1 MVRRQVGSC
10 IVAAVFLLISA
21 ASWLPGYV
29 DAAAVS
35 PANPVLRQ
43 QSAAA
48 ASEAAGETPAKPDE
62 QAAQAAVPAGQE
74 IVHRSLFAS
83 LLHGLIGQ
91 SDESR
96 QRIGHI
102 VDNLPN
108 LLPELRA
115 VFLRFCPDHTGRG
128 ALRNIFWVM
137 FFIGCGLAA
146 GSASTWMLRRN
157 SLGGQE
163 GGMVRPEAGM
173 VKGITGRLG
182 AGLISALPPLLGLVV
197 FFLVSYSL
205 YYTLFWVDTPPLQL
219 LFIALLLAIALIR
232 SGAIILGI
240 IFAPASE
247 QMRLL
252 PLSSEMAAAIQ
263 RLVAWS
269 WGYIV
274 IVFMLAVAIEHL
286 GAKPEIV
293 AMVKVLGGTLLL
305 GLTAV
310 AVVLYRGRIRSY
322 ILAESVRDRGE
333 ASWVAIRLASL
344 WHLLTLLYLFLLWV
358 MMLATMINNEQP
370 SRGAFVMSFFILP
383 IWLMAD
389 RLIQWLV
396 RYALQT
402 LKLDGGAAVAHAGG
416 MDDDGQGTTRR
427 IAARVMPAART
438 GVVMVLGFWL
448 ASLWGYDLPFMSKLV
463 GAAVDSL
470 VIVAL
475 ALIFWRALSSWIE
488 AKIVESMPEK
498 SGEDD
503 THDDEWGPHTV
514 QDRSLTLLPIVR
526 KFVGIILVV
535 MVAMTV
541 LSSLGVDIGP
551 LLAGAGVLGLA
562 VGFGAQK
569 IVSDIF
575 SGFFYLLDDAFRVG
589 EYVNAGSISGTV
601 EKITLRN
608 LMLRHHR
615 GMLQIVPHSDLGP
628 ITNFMRGGIIEKFSL
643 DFPYDTDI
651 DKIRKII
658 KKVGQEMLEDPELGP
673 NFLRPMKSQGV
684 REITNSVMTIR
695 VKFTARPGTHF
706 LIRREA
712 FKRITQALKAKGINY
727 AHRKVIVDLPAVEA
741 GEDAGQQAR
750 LAQAAGAAAQR
761 IIEQEEEQLKAEQA
775 LKAGKA

>member
-1 MVRRQVGSC
+1 MGRRQLRGSAV
-10 IVAAVFLLISA
+10 VAIFLLILAIGWSPGEVAA
-21 ASWLPGYV
+21 AS
-29 DAAAVS
+29 
-35 PANPVLRQ
+35 PAQSVLGQ

-48 ASEAAGETPAKPDE
+48 TAKAADEASTKPDG
-62 QAAQAAVPAGQE
+62 QAVQAPAPTGQP

-96 QRIGHI
+96 HRIGHI
-102 VDNLPN
+102 VDNLPG
-108 LLPELRA
+108 LLPELRT
-115 VFLRFCPDHTGRG
+115 VFLRFCPDHTGSG
-128 ALRNIFWVM
+128 ALRNIFWVLV
-137 FFIGCGLAA
+137 FIGGGLVA
-146 GSASTWMLRRN
+146 GGASTWLLRRN
-157 SLGGQE
+157 ALLGQKGE
-163 GGMVRPEAGM
+163 IARPDKDMAQ
-173 VKGITGRLG
+173 GILGRLG
-182 AGLISALPPLLGLVV
+182 AGLVIALPTLLGLVV
-197 FFLVSYSL
+197 FFLIAYFL
-205 YYTLFWVDTPPLQL
+205 YFTVFWVDILPLQV
-219 LFIALLLAIALIR
+219 LFIALLLSVVLIR
-232 SGAIILGI
+232 CGSVLSGIV
-240 IFAPASE
+240 FAPANESI
-247 QMRLL
+247 RLL
-252 PLSSEMAAAIQ
+252 PLSSEMAAVLQ
-263 RLVAWS
+263 RLVNWS

-274 IVFMLAVAIEHL
+274 VVFMFAVAIEHL

-293 AMVKVLGGTLLL
+293 GIVKVLAGTLLL
-305 GLTAV
+305 GLTSV
-310 AVVLYRGRIRSY
+310 AVILCRGRVRAY
-322 ILAESVRDRGE
+322 ILAESARERGE
-333 ASWVAIRLASL
+333 ASWVAVRLASL
-344 WHLLTLLYLFLLWV
+344 WHLLTLVYLFLLWM
-358 MMLATMINNEQP
+358 MMLATMISSEQP

-402 LKLDGGAAVAHAGG
+402 LKLDGGAAFTPAAGTDGGAGQDHARPIAVRV
-416 MDDDGQGTTRR
+416 MA
-427 IAARVMPAART
+427 AARA

-448 ASLWGYDLPFMSKLV
+448 VSLWGHDLPFMSKLV

-470 VIVAL
+470 VIIAL

-488 AKIVESMPEK
+488 AKIVESMPVK
-498 SGEDD
+498 SGEDE

-514 QDRSLTLLPIVR
+514 QDRSMTLLPIVR
-526 KFVGIILVV
+526 KFVGIALVV
-535 MVAMTV
+535 MVALTV

-615 GMLQIVPHSDLGP
+615 GMLQIVPHSELGP
-628 ITNFMRGGIIEKFSL
+628 ITNFMRGGIIEKFNL

-658 KKVGQEMLEDPELGP
+658 KKVGQEMLDDPELGE
-673 NFLRPMKSQGV
+673 NFLRPLKSQGV

-695 VKFTARPGTHF
+695 VKFTAKPGTHF

-712 FKRITQALKAKGINY
+712 FKRITQALNAKGIQY
-727 AHRKVIVDLPAVEA
+727 AHRKVIVDMPAVAA
-741 GEDAGQQAR
+741 GEDAGQQAK

-761 IIEQEEEQLKAEQA
+761 IIEQEEEKLKAEQA
-775 LKAGKA
+775 QKAGKA

>member
-1 MVRRQVGSC
+1 MGESD
-10 IVAAVFLLISA
+10 SA
-21 ASWLPGYV
+21 RGKLY
-29 DAAAVS
+29 
-35 PANPVLRQ
+35 
-43 QSAAA
+43 
-48 ASEAAGETPAKPDE
+48 
-62 QAAQAAVPAGQE
+62 AQ
-74 IVHRSLFAS
+74 
-83 LLHGLIGQ
+83 
-91 SDESR
+91 
-96 QRIGHI
+96 
-102 VDNLPN
+102 VDNLPRV
-108 LLPELRA
+108 LPELMEA
-115 VFLRFCPDHTGRG
+115 LLRFCPDSDRSFLG
-128 ALRNIFWVM
+128 AIRNMSWVIL
-137 FFIGCGLAA
+137 FIVSGIAVGA
-146 GSASTWMLRRN
+146 GTTSLLRRN
-157 SLGGQE
+157 YLRSQE
-163 GGMVRPEAGM
+163 RIKAISQTRKMSETSPGKTVAGI
-173 VKGITGRLG
+173 IT
-182 AGLISALPPLLGLVV
+182 ALPSLLGLMA
-197 FFLVSYSL
+197 FFLTAYGLYLVSSM
-205 YYTLFWVDTPPLQL
+205 VDTYALQL
-219 LFIALLLAIALIR
+219 LFFGLLLSITLTWLFSIFSGILLSPQGGVRMLPFSDDSARLIH
-232 SGAIILGI
+232 
-240 IFAPASE
+240 
-247 QMRLL
+247 
-252 PLSSEMAAAIQ
+252 
-263 RLVAWS
+263 RLVVWT
-269 WGYIV
+269 WGYIASALIFSQV
-274 IVFMLAVAIEHL
+274 VRHL
-286 GAKPEIV
+286 GAGQETV
-293 AMVKVLGGTLLL
+293 TLVKVLAGTLLL
-305 GLTAV
+305 GLTAI
-310 AVVLYRGRIRSY
+310 AT
-322 ILAESVRDRGE
+322 ILARDRVKSSILAAHIREHGST
-333 ASWVAIRLASL
+333 SWSTERLASL
-344 WHLLTLLYLFLLWV
+344 WHVLVLLYLFLLWV
-358 MMLATMINNEQP
+358 LMISSMLAGDQP

-402 LKLDGGAAVAHAGG
+402 LKLDGSAVVAQATGTEGG
-416 MDDDGQGTTRR
+416 EGQGTTRR
-427 IAARVMPAART
+427 IVAKVMPVART

-658 KKVGQEMLEDPELGP
+658 KKVGQEMLDDPELGE

-695 VKFTARPGTHF
+695 VKFTAKPGTHF

-712 FKRITQALKAKGINY
+712 FKRITQALTAKGIQY
-727 AHRKVIVDLPAVEA
+727 AHRKVIVDLPAVA
-741 GEDAGQQAR
+741 ASEDAGQQAR

-775 LKAGKA
+775 QKAGKA